1 MQSLRSICSFKRPI
15 TCEGAVENG
24 EADMGELGKEIIYL
38 GDMCPEMGLSVA
50 EYIYFE
56 FYS

>member
-1 MQSLRSICSFKRPI
+1 MD
-15 TCEGAVENG
+15 V
-24 EADMGELGKEIIYL
+24 GELGKEIIYL

-56 FYS
+56 FYSWNEPGNIAVYWREAGYVLI